1 MEQKN
6 KGDMKPK
13 YYLYTH
19 KADMENRA
27 HINAVASFII
37 MFPRIRLMYQF
48 WTVPKWD
55 QSPPEDT
62 VNGPLKGM
70 APLE

>member
-1 MEQKN
+1 MKQKN

-19 KADMENRA
+19 NADMENRA

-48 WTVPKWD
+48 
-55 QSPPEDT
+55 
-62 VNGPLKGM
+62 
-70 APLE
+70 

>member
-1 MEQKN
+1 
-6 KGDMKPK
+6 MKPK

-37 MFPRIRLMYQF
+37 MFPRITDVSILNS
-48 WTVPKWD
+48 T
-55 QSPPEDT
+55 
-62 VNGPLKGM
+62 
-70 APLE
+70 